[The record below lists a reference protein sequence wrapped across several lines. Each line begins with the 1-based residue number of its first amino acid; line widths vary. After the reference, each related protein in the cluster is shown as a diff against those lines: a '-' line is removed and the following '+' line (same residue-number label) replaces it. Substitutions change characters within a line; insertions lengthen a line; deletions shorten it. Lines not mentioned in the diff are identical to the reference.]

1 MLYLS
6 EILNSAIRDRRGTEM
21 ARVRDVVVRVPAPAA
36 GGAAVPRLHGLVAR
50 TGRGGPGFFVPA
62 RRLGSLQAGAVVL
75 ESPTVAL
82 ETFER
87 RPQEWLLAKDVWD
100 RRVID
105 CTTRRV
111 RRVNDLLLGVA
122 EEREPGPPPAG
133 GYPPDE
139 VVLLG
144 AEIGVQG
151 ILRRLGFYRP
161 LAGLLGGRVPARFL
175 PWAQMDLMLSS
186 APGLVAT
193 VARHAHLA
201 EMHPVEIARLT
212 ESVSTRE
219 AAELIAGLDDATAA
233 DVMEEL
239 PADRQMDIV
248 EFLPD
253 ARAADILE
261 EMAPDDASDLLG
273 DLPDTRTAALLEQM
287 EPGAVTPVRTL
298 LRYPD
303 TTAGGMMTTSY
314 VHAYQNETV
323 TEAVEHLRAQL
334 EKPDMVYYIYVLADA
349 HSTRLVGVVSLREL
363 LLAGPGDVLRDFMR
377 TDFLS
382 VGADAEDREVARKLA
397 EYNLMAI
404 PVLDDAGGLLGI
416 VTVDDALDVLLPS
429 GWQRRLPRIFS

>member
-6 EILNSAIRDRRGTEM
+6 EIVHSPIRDRRGTVM
-21 ARVRDVVVRVPAPAA
+21 ARVQDVVVRLPEEGAGAPAL
-36 GGAAVPRLHGLVAR
+36 PRLHGLVAR
-50 TGRGGPGFFVPA
+50 TARGGPGFFVPVA
-62 RRLGSLQAGAVVL
+62 RLGSLRPGAVVL
-75 ESPTVAL
+75 EQPTVAL

-105 CTTRRV
+105 CATQRV
-111 RRVNDLLLGVA
+111 RRVNDLLLGRA
-122 EEREPGPPPAG
+122 GETGAARSPEE
-133 GYPPDE
+133 GYPAPE

-144 AEIGVQG
+144 AEIGMLG
-151 ILRRLGFYRP
+151 ILRRLGLYGP
-161 LAGLLGGRVPARFL
+161 LAGLLGGRVAPRVV
-175 PWAQMDLMLSS
+175 PWEQMDLVLSS
-186 APGLVAT
+186 APGPVET
-193 VARHAHLA
+193 VPRHAHLA
-201 EMHPVEIARLT
+201 ELHPVEIAHLT
-212 ESVSTRE
+212 EQVSTRE

-239 PADRQMDIV
+239 PAERQLDIV

-253 ARAADILE
+253 ERAAGILE

-273 DLPDTRTAALLEQM
+273 DLPDARTAALLDQM
-287 EPGAVTPVRTL
+287 EPEAVTPVRTL

-314 VHAYQNETV
+314 VHACATDTV
-323 TEAVEHLRAQL
+323 AQAIEQLRPQI
-334 EKPDMVYYIYVLADA
+334 EKPDMVYYIYVRERAQ
-349 HSTRLVGVVSLREL
+349 STRLVGVVSLREL
-363 LLAGPGDVLRDFMR
+363 LLAQPTDVLRDFMR
-377 TDFLS
+377 TDFLA
-382 VGADAEDREVARKLA
+382 VGPDEEDREVARKLA

-404 PVLDDAGGLLGI
+404 PVLNDQGELLGI